1 MLKHFMK
8 FQPGWWV
15 LHGVAIAL
23 TLWLGSVTRF

>member
-15 LHGVAIAL
+15 LHAL
-23 TLWLGSVTRF
+23 AVTATFLLGAFTRF